1 MHCDKK
7 GSVWNVC
14 GQVVDHA
21 TQVLLLNNLVM
32 FGFQNLYDMIGNVV

>member
-1 MHCDKK
+1 MERMY
-7 GSVWNVC
+7 

-32 FGFQNLYDMIGNVV
+32 FGFQNLYVMIGKVEPLQG